1 MTQPYEINARERR
14 RRERPVWRIGVL
26 VSILFHAVL
35 FFGWKGS
42 VIPESPFAAAGPRAG
57 DRRAAAGAM
66 QAINVRT
73 RPTIPIIPPPLPIE
87 VEVEI
92 EPIDFEQAVEIDA
105 AAILGEQ
112 PGLIEGPG
120 LDGGTGAGDG
130 GNAEEGLYR
139 PRKASPQGIII
150 PPSNKELR
158 GTEVVVRVFVNEQGR
173 VVADSTRLD
182 PPTRDGG
189 FNRTLIREASDW
201 VFRPAVHE
209 GKPIAS
215 WFSYRIQM

>member
-1 MTQPYEINARERR
+1 
-14 RRERPVWRIGVL
+14 
-26 VSILFHAVL
+26 
-35 FFGWKGS
+35 
-42 VIPESPFAAAGPRAG
+42 
-57 DRRAAAGAM
+57 M

-130 GNAEEGLYR
+130 GNAEEGLFR
-139 PRKASPQGIII
+139 LRIRSFGGPRSLSG
-150 PPSNKELR
+150 S
-158 GTEVVVRVFVNEQGR
+158 
-173 VVADSTRLD
+173 S
-182 PPTRDGG
+182 
-189 FNRTLIREASDW
+189 
-201 VFRPAVHE
+201 
-209 GKPIAS
+209 
-215 WFSYRIQM
+215 